1 MYCYMLCNA
10 MYYLL
15 CALIHCAVLGCSF
28 LDLDRVQRLH
38 ALSGALFTHGHTLLT
53 RSAISNSLL
62 PPQKMTHMYAVDS
75 MHTASVH
82 AHSVLST
89 MVSAEHNKS
98 GQVINGAQL
107 GSQTTHRHKVV
118 PQQHA

>member
-38 ALSGALFTHGHTLLT
+38 ALSGALFTHGHTL
-53 RSAISNSLL
+53 
-62 PPQKMTHMYAVDS
+62 
-75 MHTASVH
+75 
-82 AHSVLST
+82 AHSFCDQQQ
-89 MVSAEHNKS
+89 SAAAK
-98 GQVINGAQL
+98 
-107 GSQTTHRHKVV
+107 K
-118 PQQHA
+118 